1 MVMHIDP
8 KPEEYDTTN
17 TIVEIVRLDK
27 DDNNAESIRTVVY
40 SEIFDPPENHHRLTA
55 KSKVIVDWEYPER
68 HHVIDVHTSTGLEVS
83 FTLAAEKQTPLSQY
97 SVAIASLIM
106 VFVYAFILLECI
118 HRTLVAIFGSMVSL
132 FFFFLMHG
140 GETESI
146 RTIMLHQEW
155 STLGL
160 LFGMMLI
167 VGELSHRGI
176 FEWIA
181 VRLLV
186 SSNGSFKLLLVLLCL
201 LTGIASAFL
210 DNVTTMLLL
219 APVTIDMCYI
229 LDVDPRPYLI
239 SEVILSNIGGTAT
252 LIGDPPNIIIGSSF
266 EDEIGFMDFIIN
278 LMPFIFLIAM
288 PLSLLLMLWIYKP
301 YMNAKEGETSKTDI
315 DADKLKAAY
324 PVYDEPRLYIAGTTT
339 FFVILLFFLHPLH
352 HKDTAWIAL
361 FGAFMTIAF
370 TNPHDVQDALRNHV
384 EWDTLLFFAGLFV
397 LVEICAAM
405 GLLETIGNSLA
416 SVISRQEQS
425 HQLSIAITLILWV
438 SSFASA
444 FLDNIPYTA
453 TMIPVVRILHAEL
466 PDTLPLKTLAWALSL
481 GACLGGN
488 GTLLG
493 ASANIVTAGIA
504 SNKGYSISFL
514 NFLYPGMLSLIL
526 TTALANLYMLVVFVW
541 V

>member
-167 VGELSHRGI
+167 VGELSHTGI